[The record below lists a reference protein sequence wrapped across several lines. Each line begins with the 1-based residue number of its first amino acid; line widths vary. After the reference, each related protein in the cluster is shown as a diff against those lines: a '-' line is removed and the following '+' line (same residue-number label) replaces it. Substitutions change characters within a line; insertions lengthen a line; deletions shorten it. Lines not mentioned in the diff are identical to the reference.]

1 MHGLTLNM
9 AFKVIFLA
17 VLCMIATHCTAEQ
30 TQYSE
35 ALCTVLPVEDVAS
48 QFKLLAKDKKVRM
61 IYLNLTMK
69 ISTGNDTYQTL
80 RLTAKDEF
88 LPWRWVW
95 AKSISEPMLSLPY
108 DYDILSLGL
117 LNYQVRNI
125 TIQLQDYP
133 SGCLAALNRSS
144 GRDEVIGSAL
154 LKNVTKGGELQREGE
169 VVCVAV
175 VDTGI
180 HDFFDGNVVFQC
192 CERDNTVPE
201 KMRCGQLIKK
211 NSWLVA
217 FTYVLNVLTIVL
229 IFYCPALP
237 LALPS
242 CIFDLEEEIEKEK
255 LQENGLQVP
264 PDTESEYNSLD
275 QNLLY
280 LDDASPITCSTLLGK
295 CGKYTKELS
304 DFRLAFNFK
313 LAFLWFCVIPFFFY
327 IELGLN
333 FTLKNQFL
341 EELFS
346 NNNAHLLGPLFTA
359 FSSSLFWLLGLFL
372 IWLIVL
378 PFFPIMSLSPKDF
391 LLWDDS
397 LGMGLLRKMGNLKVK
412 VFNLASTLIE
422 YHSAGIN
429 KSVKCSMKPSVKLI
443 GNPCKRLRRILFN
456 GLWVF
461 PCVVFVLIICGV
473 VLGVIYIFV
482 FLVMTGVFCLYYSP
496 LVYLCFFLFQ
506 KLLQSYLI
514 FFITLWKRYYFG
526 KEAKAKCLLK
536 LTFLVSVV
544 PMAIFLGLPFVFL
557 LLQLLT
563 ASFIASVSCRFI
575 VKTIGFVIM
584 GLVLNAEIVSP
595 FVTFFVAVSTNLY
608 LCYHNLQERYK
619 EVKKMISN
627 HWKQLRRLGR
637 DTGVDLSSGRQDTI
651 PEALFWHVCGEKS
664 KSNHKVLPIMH
675 EICYMLGKM
684 TLIFI
689 FSFLTLCSVILLR
702 NSYRTI
708 PSVAATV
715 AVFVSGI
722 IPKLFSKGSFSGAKK
737 EEMMGEI
744 ELAVNEYVRLEGT
757 GTDTSAVPVNRQD
770 IELTEY
776 ETV

>member
-1 MHGLTLNM
+1 M
-9 AFKVIFLA
+9 AFKVFFLT
-17 VLCMIATHCTAEQ
+17 VLCMIAMHCAGEQ
-30 TQYSE
+30 TQFSE
-35 ALCTVLPVEDVAS
+35 APCKVLPVGDVAS
-48 QFKLLAKDKKVRM
+48 KFKHLASETEGVRM
-61 IYLNLTMK
+61 IYLNLTVGTWPPF
-69 ISTGNDTYQTL
+69 SELYVEG
-80 RLTAKDEF
+80 EF

-95 AKSISEPMLSLPY
+95 AKSISEPMLSLPH

-117 LNYQVRNI
+117 LNYQVRSI

-133 SGCLAALNRSS
+133 SGCLSLLKRDD
-144 GRDEVIGSAL
+144 GRELEEVIGRAL
-154 LKNVTKGGELQREGE
+154 LKNVTKGDELQRKGE

-175 VDTGI
+175 VDNNNTRI
-180 HDFFDGNVVFQC
+180 EYFFDGNVVFQC
-192 CERDNTVPE
+192 CERDNQVPANISC
-201 KMRCGQLIKK
+201 KKTIKR
-211 NSWLVA
+211 NGWLVA

-255 LQENGLQVP
+255 LQENGSQVP

-275 QNLLY
+275 QSLLY

-304 DFRLAFNFK
+304 DFKLAFNFK
-313 LAFLWFCVIPFFFY
+313 LAFLWCCAIPSFFY

-333 FTLKNQFL
+333 FTLKSYQFL
-341 EELFS
+341 MNAS
-346 NNNAHLLGPLFTA
+346 SSGKAHLLGPLFTTV
-359 FSSSLFWLLGLFL
+359 SLSWFWGLFL
-372 IWLIVL
+372 VWLLVF

-397 LGMGLLRKMGNLKVK
+397 LGMSLLRKMGNLKVK

-443 GNPCKRLRRILFN
+443 RNPCKRLRRILIN

-461 PCVVFVLIICGV
+461 PCVVFVLIFCGV
-473 VLGVIYIFV
+473 VLGVSYIFV

-496 LVYLCFFLFQ
+496 LVCLCFFLFQ

-514 FFITLWKRYYFG
+514 FFIMLWERYYFG
-526 KEAKAKCLLK
+526 KEAKARCLLK

-544 PMAIFLGLPFVFL
+544 PLAIFLGLPFVFL

-563 ASFIASVSCRFI
+563 ASYIASVSCRFI
-575 VKTIGFVIM
+575 VKMIGFVIM

-608 LCYHNLQERYK
+608 LCYDNLQERYK

-651 PEALFWHVCGEKS
+651 PEGLFWHVCGEKS
-664 KSNHKVLPIMH
+664 NSNHKVLPIRH
-675 EICYMLGKM
+675 EICCMLGKM

-702 NSYRTI
+702 NSYNMI
-708 PSVAATV
+708 PSVAATI

-722 IPKLFSKGSFSGAKK
+722 IPRVVFQRIRK
-737 EEMMGEI
+737 EI
-744 ELAVNEYVRLEGT
+744 
-757 GTDTSAVPVNRQD
+757 
-770 IELTEY
+770 
-776 ETV
+776 